1 MNIIYRYISYHE
13 KEITCYRLQYVSL
26 PFRSQKVQNYECVF
40 RHFWKERVVVQT
52 NTNFSIGQSYD
63 FFTSLEGLELCNG
76 AVPSTWL
83 SYPCGHESTVLSK
96 RDSKELD
103 ISMLRMFS
111 LPSFSSLCYLS
122 LLASAGAFLCPVFTL
137 GIEYTYTVFFFFLLL
152 HIYLD
157 YLVLKDRST
166 YVARI

>member
-13 KEITCYRLQYVSL
+13 KEITCYRLQYISL

-111 LPSFSSLCYLS
+111 LPFLLFRRSVISHFSQAPAHSS
-122 LLASAGAFLCPVFTL
+122 VCPVFTL
-137 GIEYTYTVFFFFLLL
+137 GIEYTYTVFFFFFYCCIFTL
-152 HIYLD
+152 
-157 YLVLKDRST
+157 T
-166 YVARI
+166 T